1 MPVVRRREILGLQA
15 NSASSPCANVATLT
29 CLGANVSYPLLN
41 IFWTMFEFFAFV
53 AWFWVLIFV
62 ITDIFRSRDLSGGA
76 KAGWFAFVFFIP
88 LIGLLFYLI
97 ARGGEMHDRAEARTV
112 RDDEYRRNYT
122 SGVSAAPTGPASGT
136 PANTADQLQNLADA
150 RDRGTITDQEFE
162 AQKAKILA

>member
-1 MPVVRRREILGLQA
+1 M
-15 NSASSPCANVATLT
+15 
-29 CLGANVSYPLLN
+29 SYPLLN

-88 LIGLLFYLI
+88 LIGLLVYLI
-97 ARGGEMHDRAEARTV
+97 VRGGEMHDRAEARAV
-112 RDDEYRRNYT
+112 RDDGYRQSYT
-122 SGVSAAPTGPASGT
+122 SGVPASAAPEPR
-136 PANTADQLQNLADA
+136 ANTAEQLQSLADA
-150 RDRGTITDQEFE
+150 RDRGTITDQEFD